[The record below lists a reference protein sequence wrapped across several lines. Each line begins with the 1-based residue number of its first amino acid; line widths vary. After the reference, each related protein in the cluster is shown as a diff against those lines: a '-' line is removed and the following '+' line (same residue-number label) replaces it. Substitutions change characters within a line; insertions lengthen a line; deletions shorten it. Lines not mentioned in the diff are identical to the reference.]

1 MSHQNIVPA
10 VIIEKEIEN
19 LNSYEKVDQLI
30 GLCNFYHLN
39 SCENIDCSNCRLIL
53 NLRYLFIENLTDQ
66 KTGVDK
72 IQKICGFNYGDFFLN
87 ENISSFFS

>member
-10 VIIEKEIEN
+10 VIIEKEIES
-19 LNSYEKVDQLI
+19 LNSYEKVDQL
-30 GLCNFYHLN
+30 N
-39 SCENIDCSNCRLIL
+39 SCENLDCSNCGLIL
-53 NLRYLFIENLTDQ
+53 NLRYLYIENLTDQ

-72 IQKICGFNYGDFFLN
+72 IQKICRFNYGDFFLN